1 MQLGQVGGLAL
12 CLVLC
17 ACSGDDAK
25 QAAANSLSLVT
36 LNNAI
41 GVGLAP
47 YAPERLDAI
56 IADLP
61 GLGADV
67 LCLQELWQP
76 VDMDRLTL
84 ALAAEYPYTQR
95 AVQVTGGAAGAACSK
110 AEADSLLTCLNDQ
123 CAGVENAGLPLCAIA
138 SCADAFSAVS
148 MSCQQCV
155 IANQAADDVQHLV
168 QICSA
173 ADGEAASYQDQ
184 NGLLLLSKLPLV
196 EPDFLRLESALGDR
210 GVLSARIDTGLAGP
224 VRLYCTH
231 LAATLSEVPYTGPY
245 GSWQGERVEQIERWL
260 GWVDETRGS
269 GERAVLMG
277 DLNCGPETA
286 LAHSASPDAYARF
299 IEAGFEDPYADDDGR
314 CTFCG
319 SNPLNAAVGDPDE
332 GALIDHILF
341 SGTPSSLTSL
351 SASLARTVGRVLDQ
365 PIEVEAG
372 GSTIETAHSD
382 HYGVQVTLSRE
393 RP

>member
-1 MQLGQVGGLAL
+1 MQLGLLGGLAL
-12 CLVLC
+12 TLALC
-17 ACSGDDAK
+17 ACSGDDESELG
-25 QAAANSLSLVT
+25 AADSLSLVT

-56 IADLP
+56 VRDLP
-61 GLGADV
+61 ALGADV

-76 VDMDRLTL
+76 ADMERLTL
-84 ALAAEYPYTQR
+84 ALAGDYPYTHR
-95 AVQVTGGAAGAACSK
+95 AVQATGGGAGAACTT
-110 AEADSLLTCLNDQ
+110 AEADSLLACLNEH
-123 CAGVENAGLPLCAIA
+123 CAGVEAAGLPLCAIA

-155 IANQAADDVQHLV
+155 IANQGADGVEHLV

-184 NGLLLLSKLPLV
+184 NGLLLLSKLPLL

-210 GVLSARIDTGLAGP
+210 GVLSARVATGVAGSLR
-224 VRLYCTH
+224 VYCTH
-231 LAATLSEVPYTGPY
+231 LAATLREVPYTGSY

-260 GWVDETRGS
+260 DWVGETRGS
-269 GERAVLMG
+269 AQLAVLMG
-277 DLNCGPETA
+277 DLNCGPETP
-286 LAHSASPDAYARF
+286 LAHGASPDAYARF
-299 IEAGFEDPYADDDGR
+299 VAAGFEDPYADEDGR

-341 SGTPSSLTSL
+341 SGLPSATPR
-351 SASLARTVGRVLDQ
+351 SASRVLDE
-365 PIEVEAG
+365 PIEIEAG
-372 GSTIETAHSD
+372 GSAVETAHSD
-382 HYGVQVTLSRE
+382 HYGVQVTLSRAL
-393 RP
+393 P